1 VLNIL
6 REKLS
11 DVGDE
16 EGQTGLVSDRFQIEM
31 MRMMHE
37 SQGSER
43 ITGGGFTGIL
53 KALSPGS

>member
-6 REKLS
+6 QEKLS
-11 DVGDE
+11 DVGDK
-16 EGQTGLVSDRFQIEM
+16 EGQTGLVSDRFHIEM
-31 MRMMHE
+31 MQIVHE

-43 ITGGGFTGIL
+43 ITGGSFTGIL